1 MKSKKTLLG
10 LVFLILSFLEVNSQT
25 KIYWYSTNKDT
36 TGIFEPNIFTEN
48 QKNISE
54 FPKLLLNGKVTWIHL
69 KKGKYKIS
77 LNSSYKND
85 SLKKCPIFLLFTDK
99 EYKGNYNEYL
109 KYVYKN
115 RKKSI
120 LTKINKPIS
129 YKLTISKDN
138 YYFINLIYKS
148 IYNLNLE
155 GSLEIEFIE
164 N

>member
-1 MKSKKTLLG
+1 MKNKKLLLG
-10 LVFLILSFLEVNSQT
+10 LIFSVLSFFEANSQT

-54 FPKLLLNGKVTWIHL
+54 FPQLLLNGKVTWIHL

-85 SLKKCPIFLLFTDK
+85 SLKKCPIFLSFTDK

-109 KYVYKN
+109 KK
-115 RKKSI
+115 
-120 LTKINKPIS
+120 
-129 YKLTISKDN
+129 
-138 YYFINLIYKS
+138 
-148 IYNLNLE
+148 
-155 GSLEIEFIE
+155 
-164 N
+164 